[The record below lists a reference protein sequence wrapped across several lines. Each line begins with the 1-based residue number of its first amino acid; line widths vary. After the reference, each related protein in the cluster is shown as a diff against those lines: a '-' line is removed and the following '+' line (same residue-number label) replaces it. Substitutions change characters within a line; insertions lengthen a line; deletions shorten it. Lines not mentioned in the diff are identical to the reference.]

1 MPKELTLPHNQDA
14 EETVLGCILKEP
26 MAYVEVAKTLTDP
39 QMFFSPKCRI
49 IFECMTEMVLS
60 NEAIDIVPLA
70 DELSKWECKPHA
82 SALEAIGGRS
92 YLTYLTNDIVSA
104 QNIGK
109 YAQIVAEK
117 YQYRKIISLAGELQ
131 ETAYNQSSLPASLI
145 AETSQKLLRVA
156 EQRDDRLFRKV
167 SSYGDEILEHLQL
180 VTTGKKPTGIPF
192 GFERLDHATAGAQK
206 ADFIVIG
213 GRPSQGKCLGKGTRI
228 IMYSGELRP
237 VEDIK
242 VGDLLMGDDSTPR
255 KVLSLACG
263 IDEMYEVHQ
272 NKAINYVVNES
283 HILSLRRS
291 RNEKRKRAGEEIDIP
306 LREFISK
313 SAKFQNNWKGYK
325 VEIDFPE
332 QDLPLDPYF
341 LGLWLGDG
349 KTSDV
354 RIATTDKEIVDYLRE
369 YARSLGLQ
377 LTTNSLPN
385 EKCPMYAISTGLPR
399 RRAKSRSLQSKL
411 QRLKVIGDKHIP
423 HAFLVNSRANRLS
436 LLAGLI
442 DSDGH
447 WCQKEG
453 GYEISQS
460 VERLARQ
467 IKYLCDTLGFR
478 TSIAKKSTKIARIGY
493 VGVAYK
499 ILIFG
504 NVDTIPVR
512 LKRKKASPWLCRRTW
527 NQTGISIKSLGRG
540 EYFGFTLDGN
550 GRFLLEDGTVTH
562 NTALMDNMAQNQA
575 ALGYSVGIFS
585 AETKG
590 SEYSLRTLCTRGH
603 LDSMKLKRGQ
613 MSADD
618 WDKLTKAH
626 SEVVRFKYYV
636 DDTAAIDINSLMAKA
651 AKGRDDLG
659 LDIIYIDYI
668 QKLRYP
674 SHFPNKREATNY
686 VVASLKNL
694 AKSLD
699 IPVCGLSQLNRNLE
713 MRQYKAPIL
722 SDFKE
727 SGDIEQEAD
736 LILGIWRPEHY
747 IKTKKKG
754 ENKYQNLAEVL
765 ILKQRNG
772 PLDIVPLYFNKYH
785 TRFENMAAEHQ
796 TEYPE
801 VQPF

>member
-39 QMFFSPKCRI
+39 QMFFSPKCRLI
-49 IFECMTEMVLS
+49 YECMTEMVLS

-92 YLTYLTNDIVSA
+92 YLSYLTNDIVSA
-104 QNIGK
+104 ANIGK

-131 ETAYNQSSLPASLI
+131 ETAYSQSSLPAALI
-145 AETSQKLLRVA
+145 AEASQKLLRVA
-156 EQRDDRLFRKV
+156 EQRDDRFFRKV

-213 GRPSQGKCLGKGTRI
+213 GRPSQGK
-228 IMYSGELRP
+228 
-237 VEDIK
+237 
-242 VGDLLMGDDSTPR
+242 
-255 KVLSLACG
+255 
-263 IDEMYEVHQ
+263 
-272 NKAINYVVNES
+272 
-283 HILSLRRS
+283 
-291 RNEKRKRAGEEIDIP
+291 
-306 LREFISK
+306 
-313 SAKFQNNWKGYK
+313 
-325 VEIDFPE
+325 
-332 QDLPLDPYF
+332 
-341 LGLWLGDG
+341 
-349 KTSDV
+349 
-354 RIATTDKEIVDYLRE
+354 
-369 YARSLGLQ
+369 
-377 LTTNSLPN
+377 
-385 EKCPMYAISTGLPR
+385 
-399 RRAKSRSLQSKL
+399 
-411 QRLKVIGDKHIP
+411 
-423 HAFLVNSRANRLS
+423 
-436 LLAGLI
+436 
-442 DSDGH
+442 
-447 WCQKEG
+447 
-453 GYEISQS
+453 
-460 VERLARQ
+460 
-467 IKYLCDTLGFR
+467 
-478 TSIAKKSTKIARIGY
+478 
-493 VGVAYK
+493 
-499 ILIFG
+499 
-504 NVDTIPVR
+504 
-512 LKRKKASPWLCRRTW
+512 
-527 NQTGISIKSLGRG
+527 
-540 EYFGFTLDGN
+540 
-550 GRFLLEDGTVTH
+550 
-562 NTALMDNMAQNQA
+562 TALLDNMAQNQA
-575 ALGYSVGIFS
+575 TLGYSVGVFS

-699 IPVCGLSQLNRNLE
+699 IPICGLSQLNRNLE

-785 TRFENMAAEHQ
+785 TRFENMAADHQ